1 MGQYPKILRG
11 KWWGLL
17 VLEFCLVNHVASQ
30 TLPQVDS
37 NKSETIAQ
45 RISIRTVRISQESRI
60 PACAPWTINSTLAG
74 LQAKKS
80 FGLFNRRLGS
90 RPSPQTLGNV
100 SEIEPLARFQSLS
113 DNSWPVPDPTIAVGD
128 THIIVVVNS
137 KFAIYDKSG
146 DNLFSTTLEAWFE
159 QTLPLSDY
167 DCGPFSPRL
176 LYDGHSKRWFLAAL
190 ANATPPIATSYILF
204 AASENSNA
212 LGDWYVWV
220 LNASQDGK
228 NTTKFLASDL
238 ALGLGAN
245 TIFLSTNQYD
255 DKQFKYAKVRLL
267 DVNEIAKG
275 ESLNWWD
282 LWDFRDH
289 DSELSFSVIPALSF
303 NANDTLTYFVNT
315 NRIASENISLWPV
328 IPRFPN
334 APGFDGFSISLAP
347 GYTRPEPAPQ
357 RGVLA
362 RLHAGDAR
370 VQSATLRGDTL
381 WLTFTTGGVDL
392 TPLGGHVQVVGLK
405 RGAVIFNQTEAFDD
419 VWNFM
424 PSLSV
429 DGNGNLA
436 TVHYHTSKND
446 TPSLRIFLSSSNPQS
461 SFPEKQARLW
471 QSPQPLASLQSD
483 TALWGQRTSIAL
495 DPTDQVTFWGVG
507 ELVDDRN
514 NEKWITAVGAA
525 SLFLPD
531 LAFEGNCDTIEVYR
545 GEPKRISLNVSNA
558 DRAFAARTR
567 LTVFFSLDADL
578 SAGDT
583 VIGDTTVDF
592 INAASRRVVNFDLA
606 IGASPRDSVGFLFFV
621 LDYQNALPESN
632 EKNNVWVC
640 PVVIRVYPLEC
651 SVSFRHPSDGAS
663 LCVINVCTQL
673 VPKVTGGVP
682 PYKVIAC
689 SVNGVAGQCTDSL
702 VTACVKLVDGENIL
716 NAKIIVE
723 DEFDSLAT
731 CNTSIKVNADFSAPK
746 VDLKFVPVFPYIRG
760 TICDLESG
768 IVSITVLMLQNATFQ
783 YDSSAL
789 GTKKVAFS
797 IDPVNASKP
806 VAFLIATTNS
816 AGCSTQFDPF
826 FVRLEAES
834 PRSTIMLQVPPQE
847 HFFNLENHGLTE
859 ITLNAN
865 EKRYAFV
872 ASAEKH
878 GKEGNTFY
886 IPLQGNWTVDMAELW
901 NNDDLEVILTADG
914 KTGQY
919 AYAIFSDQPWDFTN
933 PLEETPDARAIPQ
946 RFALWPSYPNPFNPS
961 TTIHFDVAANNQ
973 HPVSLKIYNLN
984 GQLVATLLDG
994 FVAPGEYDLIWH
1006 GRDNQNNL
1014 VSTGVYFYVFQTP
1027 EYRMTRKM
1035 TLVR

>member
-1 MGQYPKILRG
+1 MGQCPKISHV
-11 KWWGLL
+11 KWWGWLA
-17 VLEFCLVNHVASQ
+17 LELCLANQVASQ

-45 RISIRTVRISQESRI
+45 RISIRTVRISQESRV
-60 PACAPWTINSTLAG
+60 PACAPWTINSTLAD
-74 LQAKKS
+74 LHAKNLL
-80 FGLFNRRLGS
+80 GLFDPTLGS
-90 RPSPQTLGNV
+90 RPSPQTLENV
-100 SEIEPLARFQSLS
+100 IEIEPLARFQSLS

-137 KFAIYDKSG
+137 KFAIYDKNG

-159 QTLPLSDY
+159 QILPLSDY

-204 AASENSNA
+204 AASENSNP
-212 LGDWYVWV
+212 LGDWHAWV

-228 NTTKFLASDL
+228 KATKFLASDL

-255 DKQFKYAKVRLL
+255 GKQFKYAKVRLL

-315 NRIASENISLWPV
+315 NRIASESISLWPV

-334 APGFDGFSISLAP
+334 APGFDGLSISLRP

-357 RGVLA
+357 SSGRV

-370 VQSATLRGDTL
+370 VQSAISRGDTL
-381 WLTFTTGGVDL
+381 WFTFTTGGVDL
-392 TPLGGHVQVVGLK
+392 TPPGGHVQVVGLK
-405 RGAVIFNQTEAFDD
+405 RGRVVFNQTEAFDD

-429 DGNGNLA
+429 DGNSNLA
-436 TVHYHTSKND
+436 TVHYHSSKND

-507 ELVDDRN
+507 ELVDNRN

-531 LAFEGNCDTIEVYR
+531 LVFEGKCDTIEVYR
-545 GEPKRISLNVSNA
+545 GETKRISLNVSNL

-567 LTVFFSLDADL
+567 LAVYFSLDTTI
-578 SAGDT
+578 SAGDMF
-583 VIGDTTVDF
+583 IGDTTADF
-592 INAASRRVVNFDLA
+592 INAGSKRVVNFNLE
-606 IGASPRDSVGFLFFV
+606 IGANPPDSVGFLFFV
-621 LDYQNALPESN
+621 VDYQNLLHEST
-632 EKNNVWVC
+632 EKNNVLLC
-640 PVVIRVYPLEC
+640 PVVIRVRPLEC
-651 SVSFRHPSDGAS
+651 SVSFRHPSDNVW
-663 LCVINVCTQL
+663 LCAINVCTQL
-673 VPKVTGGVP
+673 VPKITGGVP

-689 SVNGVAGQCTDSL
+689 SVNGIAGQCTDSL
-702 VTACVKLVDGENIL
+702 VTACVKLVDGENTL
-716 NAKIIVE
+716 SAQIIVE
-723 DEFDSLAT
+723 DAFDARDT
-731 CNTSIKVNADFSAPK
+731 CNASIKVNADFSAPN
-746 VDLKFVPVFPYIRG
+746 VELKFTPAFPYIRG

-768 IVSITVLMLQNATFQ
+768 IASITVLMLQNATFQ
-783 YDSSAL
+783 YDSSAV

-806 VAFLIATTNS
+806 VAFLIATTNL
-816 AGCSTQFDPF
+816 AGCTTQFDPF
-826 FVRLEAES
+826 VVRLEAES
-834 PRSTIMLQVPPQE
+834 PHSTITLQVPPQD
-847 HFFNLENHGLTE
+847 HFLNFENHGLAQ
-859 ITLNAN
+859 ITLVAN
-865 EKRYAFV
+865 ERRYEFV
-872 ASAEKH
+872 ADVEKR
-878 GKEGNTFY
+878 GKDGSTFY
-886 IPLQGNWTVDMAELW
+886 IPLQGNWTVDMVELW
-901 NNDDLEVILTADG
+901 NNDDLEITLTANG
-914 KTGQY
+914 KAGQY
-919 AYAIFSDQPWDFTN
+919 AYAIFSNQPWDFTN

-961 TTIHFDVAANNQ
+961 TTIRFDVAAGNQ
-973 HPVSLKIYNLN
+973 QPISLKIYNLH

-994 FVAPGEYDLIWH
+994 LVASGDYELIWH
-1006 GRDNQNNL
+1006 GRDNQNNT
-1014 VSTGVYFYVFQTP
+1014 VSSGVYFYVLQASG
-1027 EYRMTRKM
+1027 YRMTRKM
-1035 TLVR
+1035 TLIR